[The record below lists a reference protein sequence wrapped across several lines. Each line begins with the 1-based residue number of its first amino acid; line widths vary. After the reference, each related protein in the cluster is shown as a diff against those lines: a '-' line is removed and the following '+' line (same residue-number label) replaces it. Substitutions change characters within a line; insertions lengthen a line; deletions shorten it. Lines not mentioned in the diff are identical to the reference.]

1 MHKREKS
8 LNEFE
13 LQILYINCLY
23 LYIVVGTDVII
34 KSGKVG
40 VIDCLYLYIVV
51 GTDLIIKS
59 GKVGVSLNGLTT
71 QHLFACFKPEPGFL
85 TSYVMVFF
93 FVFDG
98 FR

>member
-13 LQILYINCLY
+13 LQILH
-23 LYIVVGTDVII
+23 
-34 KSGKVG
+34 
-40 VIDCLYLYIVV
+40 IDCLYLYIVV

-71 QHLFACFKPEPGFL
+71 QHLFACFKPDPGFL
-85 TSYVMVFF
+85 TSCHGLFF
-93 FVFDG
+93 CARWFQVRGDCLIC
-98 FR
+98 

>member
-1 MHKREKS
+1 MKMCFYFDNCQKKLAFKLMSTKKNSFKMHKREKS

-13 LQILYINCLY
+13 LQILHIDCLY
-23 LYIVVGTDVII
+23 LYIVVGTDLII

-59 GKVGVSLNGLTT
+59 GKVGVSLNGYPL
-71 QHLFACFKPEPGFL
+71 
-85 TSYVMVFF
+85 
-93 FVFDG
+93 
-98 FR
+98 

>member
-13 LQILYINCLY
+13 LQILYI
-23 LYIVVGTDVII
+23 
-34 KSGKVG
+34 
-40 VIDCLYLYIVV
+40 DCLYLYIVV
-51 GTDLIIKS
+51 ETDLIIKS

-93 FVFDG
+93 FVLDG

>member
-13 LQILYINCLY
+13 LQILYIDCLY

-34 KSGKVG
+34 KSGKA
-40 VIDCLYLYIVV
+40 
-51 GTDLIIKS
+51 
-59 GKVGVSLNGLTT
+59 GVSLNGLTT

-93 FVFDG
+93 FVLDG